1 MAYEIRQ
8 KPGRQKS
15 VRRLRQAYMRML
27 VITIVMLVTLCAVL
41 IVRLRSLDG
50 TIANL
55 TAQLGMLSRVVED
68 QKMQIAHLSEELRA
82 AGRKENS
89 EDNRQSEGQEAVRGE
104 ETGGVQQTISQVTAA
119 HKVYLTFDDGP
130 SSHTEDILAVLEQY
144 GIKATFFVVGKEGEA
159 NKEVLNQILEEGHTL
174 GMHSGT
180 HKYGELYSS
189 LESFAEDFT
198 QQRQY
203 LYDITGEECT
213 LYRFP
218 GGSSNTVKSRG
229 VDMAEL
235 AEYLEGQGVRFF
247 DWNISSGDGGSV
259 VLPVETLVE
268 NCTKNIRKYGTAV
281 ILMHDTKLKT
291 TTLEA
296 LPLII
301 ETIQAMED
309 TVILPITEETELIQ
323 HIKWKDA

>member
-1 MAYEIRQ
+1 MADEIRQ
-8 KPGRQKS
+8 MPGRQKRA
-15 VRRLRQAYMRML
+15 RRLRQAYVRMLAITVVML
-27 VITIVMLVTLCAVL
+27 VILCTIL

-55 TAQLGMLSRVVED
+55 TAQLGMLSRVVEE
-68 QKMQIAHLSEELRA
+68 QKLQIAHLSEELRA
-82 AGRKENS
+82 AGRKGNSQENG
-89 EDNRQSEGQEAVRGE
+89 QSEGQEAVKGE
-104 ETGGVQQTISQVTAA
+104 ESSGVRQAVSQGAAA

-130 SSHTEDILAVLEQY
+130 SSHTEDILEVLEEY

-159 NKEVLNQILEEGHTL
+159 NKEILNQILEEGHTL

-180 HKYGELYSS
+180 HKYGEIYSS

-198 QQRQY
+198 RQRQY

-268 NCTKNIRKYGTAV
+268 NCTKNIRKYDTAV
-281 ILMHDTKLKT
+281 VLMHDTALKT

-309 TVILPITEETELIQ
+309 TVILPITEDTELIQ